1 MESSNER
8 DLKAVMALLAA
19 WDSYR
24 LISCFEL
31 LSQLRAFLFGILNY
45 VGRSS

>member
-1 MESSNER
+1 MASSNER
-8 DLKAVMALLAA
+8 DMKAVMAVLAV

-31 LSQLRAFLFGILNY
+31 LSQLRTFLFGILNY